1 MRSQVGAHGVGET
14 VWHTLKPM
22 STMTVTYIGGPTAL
36 LEYAGLRIL
45 LDPTFDP
52 PQTYESDGENLVK
65 TTAPGVSLEELGA
78 VDLILL
84 SHHEHEDNL
93 DFSGRDLVLRTP
105 TLSTAKAG
113 VDLGKPVIGLDC
125 WEAHR
130 VGDVTIT
137 AAPALHG
144 PPGIEPIWWP
154 VIGFVLEAADQPTV
168 YVSGDNASLDLVRQ
182 IADRFP
188 DIEVAVLFAGAARVP
203 SIDAA
208 LTLTSTDAA
217 EAARILGVPIVV
229 GVHTDDWEH
238 FSETRADLEAA
249 FAATDVLVDTPRG
262 IPVTLAVPA

>member
-1 MRSQVGAHGVGET
+1 
-14 VWHTLKPM
+14 
-22 STMTVTYIGGPTAL
+22 MTVTYVGGPTAI

-52 PQTYESDGENLVK
+52 PRSYDSDGDALVK
-65 TTAPGVSLEELGA
+65 TAGPGVALDDIGTI
-78 VDLILL
+78 DLVLL

-93 DFSGRDLVLRTP
+93 DVSGAELVLRTP

-144 PPGIEPIWWP
+144 PPGIERFVGP
-154 VIGFVLEAADQPTV
+154 VIGFVLEADGEPTV
-168 YVSGDNASLDLVRQ
+168 YISGDNASLDLVRQ

-188 DIEVAVLFAGAARVP
+188 EIEVAVLFAGAARVP
-203 SIDAA
+203 SVDAA

-217 EAARILGVPIVV
+217 LAAEILGASTVV
-229 GVHTDDWEH
+229 GVHTEDWAH
-238 FSETRADLEAA
+238 FTEDRAALEAA
-249 FAATDVLVDTPRG
+249 FEGTDLLVGTPRG
-262 IPVTLAVPA
+262 VTVALQVPARSDAGR

>member
-1 MRSQVGAHGVGET
+1 
-14 VWHTLKPM
+14 M
-22 STMTVTYIGGPTAL
+22 STMTVTYVGGPTAI

-52 PQTYESDGENLVK
+52 PRAYESDGEQLTK
-65 TTAPGVSLEELGA
+65 TAGPGVSLDDLGA
-78 VDLILL
+78 IDLVLL

-93 DFSGRDLVLRTP
+93 DHSGRELVLRTP

-130 VGDVTIT
+130 VGDVTVT

-144 PPGIEPIWWP
+144 PPGIEPLVGP
-154 VIGFVLEAADQPTV
+154 VIGFVLEAADEPTV

-188 DIEVAVLFAGAARVP
+188 GIEVAVLFAGAARVP

-208 LTLTSTDAA
+208 LTLTSMDAA
-217 EAARILGVPIVV
+217 HAAEILGARVVV
-229 GVHTDDWEH
+229 GLHTEDWEH
-238 FSETRADLEAA
+238 FSETRADLESA
-249 FAATDVLVDTPRG
+249 FADSGRLVDTPRG
-262 IPVTLAVPA
+262 VAVELRVPTPTDASN

>member
-1 MRSQVGAHGVGET
+1 
-14 VWHTLKPM
+14 
-22 STMTVTYIGGPTAL
+22 MTVTYVGGPTAV

-65 TTAPGVSLEELGA
+65 TTGPGVALDQLGEI
-78 VDLILL
+78 DLILL

-93 DFSGRDLVLRTP
+93 DFSGRELVTRTP

-113 VDLGKPVIGLDC
+113 IDLGKPVVGLDA
-125 WEAHR
+125 WEVHR
-130 VGDVTIT
+130 VGDVTVT

-144 PPGIEPIWWP
+144 PPGIEPLVGP

-182 IADRFP
+182 IAERFP

-208 LTLTSTDAA
+208 LTLTSAEAA
-217 EAARILGVPIVV
+217 EAAAILDASIVV
-229 GVHTDDWEH
+229 GLHTEDWAH
-238 FSETRADLEAA
+238 FSETRAQLEAA
-249 FAATDVLVDTPRG
+249 FAGSARLVATPRG
-262 IPVTLAVPA
+262 VAVELDG

>member
-1 MRSQVGAHGVGET
+1 
-14 VWHTLKPM
+14 M
-22 STMTVTYIGGPTAL
+22 STMTVTYVGGPTAM

-52 PQTYESDGENLVK
+52 PQTYDSDGEPLTK
-65 TTAPGVSLEELGA
+65 TAGPGVDVADLGSID
-78 VDLILL
+78 VILL

-93 DFSGRDLVLRTP
+93 DSSGRELVLRTP

-125 WEAHR
+125 WEEHR
-130 VGDVTIT
+130 IGNVTVT

-144 PPGIEPIWWP
+144 PPGAERLVGP
-154 VIGFVLEAADQPTV
+154 VIGFLLEAPGEPTV
-168 YVSGDNASLDLVRQ
+168 YVSGDNASLELVQQ

-188 DIEVAVLFAGAARVP
+188 SIDVAVLFAGAARVP

-208 LTLTSTDAA
+208 LTLTSVDAA
-217 EAARILGVPIVV
+217 KAAQILGASRVV
-229 GVHTDDWEH
+229 GLHTEDWEH

-249 FAATDVLVDTPRG
+249 FDGTGLLLDTPRG
-262 IPVTLAVPA
+262 VTVSIDSRHHSVLAGSR

>member
-1 MRSQVGAHGVGET
+1 
-14 VWHTLKPM
+14 M
-22 STMTVTYIGGPTAL
+22 SAMTVTYIGGPTAL

-52 PQTYESDGENLVK
+52 PQVYASEGEPLTK
-65 TTAPGVSLEELGA
+65 TAGPGIPLDQLGP
-78 VDLILL
+78 VDLVLL

-93 DFSGRDLVLRTP
+93 DLSGAELVSQTL

-113 VDLGKPVIGLDC
+113 IDLGKPVIGLDG

-130 VGDVTIT
+130 VGDVTVT

-144 PPGIEPIWWP
+144 PPGAERLVGP
-154 VIGFVLEAADQPTV
+154 VIGFLLEADGEPTV
-168 YVSGDNASLDLVRQ
+168 YVSGDNASLELVQQ

-188 DIEVAVLFAGAARVP
+188 GIEVAILFAGAARVP

-217 EAARILGVPIVV
+217 RAAQIIGASTVIGL
-229 GVHTDDWEH
+229 HTEDWKH
-238 FSETRADLEAA
+238 FSESRAQLEAA
-249 FAATDVLVDTPRG
+249 FAGTDLLLDTPRG
-262 IPVTLAVPA
+262 VTVDLKVSTRPDADR

>member
-1 MRSQVGAHGVGET
+1 
-14 VWHTLKPM
+14 M
-22 STMTVTYIGGPTAL
+22 STMTVTYVGGPTAI

-45 LDPTFDP
+45 LDPTFDA
-52 PQTYESDGENLVK
+52 PQRYESDAEALTK
-65 TTAPGVSLEELGA
+65 TAGPGVALADLGTI
-78 VDLILL
+78 DLVLL

-93 DFSGRDLVLRTP
+93 DNSGRELVLRTP

-113 VDLGKPVIGLDC
+113 VDLGKPVIGLDS

-144 PPGIEPIWWP
+144 PPGVERLVGP
-154 VIGFVLEAADQPTV
+154 VIGFVLEANGAPTV

-188 DIEVAVLFAGAARVP
+188 DIDVAVLFAGAARVP

-208 LTLTSTDAA
+208 LTLTSADAA
-217 EAARILGVPIVV
+217 TAAEILGVSTVV
-229 GVHTDDWEH
+229 GVHTEDWEH
-238 FSETRADLEAA
+238 FSETRAELEAA
-249 FAATDVLVDTPRG
+249 FAATGLLAATPRG
-262 IPVTLAVPA
+262 VPVELKVAARTDASG

>member
-1 MRSQVGAHGVGET
+1 
-14 VWHTLKPM
+14 M
-22 STMTVTYIGGPTAL
+22 STMTVTYVGGPTAI

-52 PQTYESDGENLVK
+52 PQTYPSDGEPLTK
-65 TTAPGVSLEELGA
+65 TTGPGVDAAELGA

-93 DFSGRDLVLRTP
+93 DYSGRELVLRTP

-125 WEAHR
+125 WEEHR
-130 VGDVTIT
+130 IGNVTVT

-144 PPGIEPIWWP
+144 PPGAERLVGP
-154 VIGFVLEAADQPTV
+154 VIGFMLESPDEPTV
-168 YVSGDNASLDLVRQ
+168 YVSGDNASLELVQQ

-188 DIEVAVLFAGAARVP
+188 SVDVAVLFAGAARVP

-208 LTLTSTDAA
+208 LTLTSADAA
-217 EAARILGVPIVV
+217 KAAGILGAHSVI
-229 GVHTDDWEH
+229 GLHTEDWEH
-238 FSETRADLEAA
+238 FSESRAELEAA
-249 FAATDVLVDTPRG
+249 FAGTDLLVDTPRG
-262 IPVTLAVPA
+262 VPVVVQSRFVREG

>member
-1 MRSQVGAHGVGET
+1 
-14 VWHTLKPM
+14 M
-22 STMTVTYIGGPTAL
+22 STMTVTYIGGPTAI

-52 PQTYESDGENLVK
+52 PQTYESDGESLTK
-65 TTAPGVSLEELGA
+65 TAAPGIEADA
-78 VDLILL
+78 VGPIDLILL

-93 DFSGRDLVLRTP
+93 DAAGRELARRTP

-125 WEAHR
+125 WETHR
-130 VGDVTIT
+130 VSDVTVT

-144 PPGIEPIWWP
+144 PPGIEPLVGP
-154 VIGFVLEAADQPTV
+154 VIGFVLEAPGEPTV

-188 DIEVAVLFAGAARVP
+188 GIEVAVLFAGAARVP

-208 LTLTSTDAA
+208 LTLTSADAA
-217 EAARILGVPIVV
+217 TAAGILGVHTVV
-229 GVHTDDWEH
+229 GLHTEDWQH
-238 FSETRADLEAA
+238 FSESRADLEAA
-249 FAATDVLVDTPRG
+249 FGGSGLLVDTPRG
-262 IPVTLAVPA
+262 IRVELKVPARA

>member
-1 MRSQVGAHGVGET
+1 
-14 VWHTLKPM
+14 
-22 STMTVTYIGGPTAL
+22 MTVTYIGGPTAL

-52 PQTYESDGENLVK
+52 PQVYPSDGEPLTKTAGPGIPLGDLGRIDLV
-65 TTAPGVSLEELGA
+65 
-78 VDLILL
+78 LL

-93 DFSGRDLVLRTP
+93 DSAGAELVSRTL

-113 VDLGKPVIGLDC
+113 IDLGKPVVGLDC
-125 WEAHR
+125 WETHR

-144 PPGIEPIWWP
+144 PPGAERLVGP
-154 VIGFVLEAADQPTV
+154 VIGFLLEADGEPTV
-168 YVSGDNASLDLVRQ
+168 YVSGDNASLELVQQ

-188 DIEVAVLFAGAARVP
+188 HIEVAVLFAGAARVP

-208 LTLTSTDAA
+208 LTLSSTDAA
-217 EAARILGVPIVV
+217 RAAQVLGAEVV
-229 GVHTDDWEH
+229 IGLHTEDWEH

-249 FAATDVLVDTPRG
+249 FEGTGLLLDTPRG
-262 IPVTLAVPA
+262 VAVEVAPAQRLVSEG